1 MAQGTNLEY
10 FCCWEILANLYARNF
25 TKINKIKMQI
35 PTVALIREISL
46 TNIYAKILQIFSIF
60 ATSVCWHIKK
70 GGLIRRLLWRR
81 FARLFLSRR
90 HDENHSW
97 SQLAGVQTN
106 DSWEGA
112 NESNFGIDKIVLGLS
127 EVVKK
132 SRLRGLRAKIK
143 NRLNDV
149 DYSR

>member
-1 MAQGTNLEY
+1 MARGTNLEY
-10 FCCWEILANLYARNF
+10 FCCCEILPNLYARNF

-97 SQLAGVQTN
+97 SQVAGVWTN

-112 NESNFGIDKIVLGLS
+112 NEEKFGIDKTVLGLS
-127 EVVKK
+127 KVVKK
-132 SRLRGLRAKIK
+132 SRLWGLSSKIK